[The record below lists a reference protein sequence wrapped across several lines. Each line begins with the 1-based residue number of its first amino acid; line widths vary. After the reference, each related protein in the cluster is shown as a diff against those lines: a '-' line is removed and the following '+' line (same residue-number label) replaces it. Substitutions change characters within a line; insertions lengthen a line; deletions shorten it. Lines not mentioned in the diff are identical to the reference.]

1 MKIHVFRLHPDQL
14 LREEIEK
21 YVKDKNIRAGII
33 LTCVGNVKSAVL
45 RMSDSRTIKEYKD
58 KGTYEI
64 VSLVGT
70 VESGNS
76 HLHLSISDKEGRT
89 YGGHLKNGTVV
100 GVTAEIAI
108 GEIED
113 KVFLRKFDK
122 ETGYEELVVKS
133 SEI

>member
-1 MKIHVFRLHPDQL
+1 MKVHVFRLKPDQL
-14 LREEIEK
+14 LREEIDK
-21 YVKDKNIRAGII
+21 YVKTNNIKAGVI

-45 RMSDSRTIKEYKD
+45 RMADSVTVKKFSDPGS
-58 KGTYEI
+58 YEI

-76 HLHLSISDKEGRT
+76 HLHISISDKDGIV

-108 GEIED
+108 GELDHQIFVREMD
-113 KVFLRKFDK
+113 KS
-122 ETGYEELVVKS
+122 TGYEELKVK
-133 SEI
+133 IK